1 MPSHS
6 ANRPSSTPDL
16 TSYDRLAPQL
26 SGGKDS
32 AVMMAVFMDA
42 ARTAG
47 VDDRVISYHAS
58 LGVLEW
64 PPVVFDGIRYPGVS
78 ELAAMQSAA
87 FGVPDARHVE
97 VTRTMPGPDG
107 TRMPHSLLTEIAAYG
122 RFPRMGSPYCR
133 KAAKESVVS
142 SAWTPIVSRLKREL
156 GRPVRILKVMG
167 LRSDEGPDRK
177 KRPAFRTV
185 QANSARIV
193 DEWLP
198 VKDWSTDAVKEW
210 HTDAPV
216 PYSWTYDS
224 VPGAGDWSGTS
235 RCSCSLCVF
244 ASRRDLLLASGRRPR
259 LAELYA
265 EVERVRGDS
274 FRADW
279 RISDLIRHART
290 CGAPDPG
297 VVCADDGP
305 DFAALQA
312 QVRGALK
319 LEPRKEPDL
328 ARKRGRALCGDCAVQ
343 Q

>member
-1 MPSHS
+1 MPSRS
-6 ANRPSSTPDL
+6 ANRPPSTPDL
-16 TSYDRLAPQL
+16 TSYDLLAPQL

-32 AVMMAVFMDA
+32 AVMMAVFMEA
-42 ARTAG
+42 ARAAG

-78 ELAAMQSAA
+78 ELAALQSAA
-87 FGVPDARHVE
+87 FGVPADRHVE

-142 SAWTPIVSRLKREL
+142 SAWTPMVSRLKREL

-198 VKDWSTDAVKEW
+198 VKDWLTDAVKEW
-210 HTDAPV
+210 HADAPV

-244 ASRRDLLLASGRRPR
+244 ASKRDVLLSVGRRPR
-259 LAELYA
+259 LADLYA
-265 EVERVRGDS
+265 EVEQVRGDS

-279 RISDLIRHART
+279 RITDLIRHATT

-305 DFAALQA
+305 EFTALQE
-312 QVRGALK
+312 QVRDTLRK
-319 LEPRKEPDL
+319 EPRKEPEM
-328 ARKRGRALCGDCAVQ
+328 ARHNGRALCDGCTAHS
-343 Q
+343 